1 MAVLR
6 DYTVSPRGLLAR
18 LSCLPDDSAL
28 AASLQGVPRGWGTDR
43 HLLASTVD
51 AVLGNTYVTARVA
64 GVKRVRKPKP
74 IPRPKT
80 KARPKR
86 RVVRV
91 ADLTKGA
98 PNG

>member
-1 MAVLR
+1 VAVLR
-6 DYTVSPRGLLAR
+6 DYTVSPRGIFAR
-18 LSCLPDDSAL
+18 LANLPDDSAL
-28 AASLQGVPRGWGTDR
+28 SASLQGVHRGWGTNR
-43 HLLASTVD
+43 HLLATVVD
-51 AVLGNTYVTARVA
+51 AIQGNTYVTARVA

-80 KARPKR
+80 KARQKR

-98 PNG
+98 SNG

>member
-6 DYTVSPRGLLAR
+6 DYTVSPRGIFAR
-18 LSCLPDDSAL
+18 LVNLPDDSAL
-28 AASLQGVPRGWGTDR
+28 AASLQGVPRGWGTNR

-51 AVLGNTYVTARVA
+51 AVIGNTYVTARVA
-64 GVKRVRKPKP
+64 GAKRVRKPKP
-74 IPRPKT
+74 IPRPKS

-91 ADLTKGA
+91 SDLSKGV